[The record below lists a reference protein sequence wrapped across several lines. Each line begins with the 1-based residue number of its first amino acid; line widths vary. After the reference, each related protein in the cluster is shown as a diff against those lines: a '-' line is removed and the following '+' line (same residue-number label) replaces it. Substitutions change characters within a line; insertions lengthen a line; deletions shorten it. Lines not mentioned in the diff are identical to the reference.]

1 MTLNIKAFAV
11 AASLMAAV
19 LLPAGASAQAQPGQT
34 PAPGQPATT
43 PPTTPQPAPTPQ
55 ATPPQNAAPQA
66 PSPAAPE
73 KKVITPE
80 EAGLSFAAPQG
91 WKQGDPKGYNAP
103 GNICGLWS
111 PDNIA
116 SIVVFVQNVGKP
128 LSPRVLLDQSAQAL
142 ATSLGA
148 EVKTKEVTDVAG
160 MRAFSLVVTGNGT
173 GAAIDGK
180 GTVRTTQ
187 HWVAIPREK
196 DIVIFL
202 MNSPDADYQKNEQT
216 LQAIL
221 GTLKVTGQQTPEQKA
236 AK

>member
-11 AASLMAAV
+11 AASLMAPM
-19 LLPAGASAQAQPGQT
+19 LLPAGAAAQGPPGQN
-34 PAPGQPATT
+34 PPQGQPANTV
-43 PPTTPQPAPTPQ
+43 PATPQPAPTPQ
-55 ATPPQNAAPQA
+55 ATPSQDTAPQA
-66 PSPAAPE
+66 PAPAAPE

-80 EAGLSFAAPQG
+80 EAGLSFAPPQG

-128 LSPRVLLDQSAQAL
+128 LSPRVLLEQSAQAL

-148 EVKTKEVTDVAG
+148 EVKTKDVIDVAG

>member
-1 MTLNIKAFAV
+1 MTLNIKASAV
-11 AASLMAAV
+11 AASLVAAI
-19 LLPAGASAQAQPGQT
+19 LLPAGAPAQNPPQ
-34 PAPGQPATT
+34 GQPANTA
-43 PPTTPQPAPTPQ
+43 PAAPQPAPTPQ
-55 ATPPQNAAPQA
+55 ATPPQDTAAPQA
-66 PSPAAPE
+66 PAPAAPE

-80 EAGLSFAAPQG
+80 EAGLSFAPPQG

-128 LSPRVLLDQSAQAL
+128 LSPRVLLEQSAQAL

-148 EVKTKEVTDVAG
+148 EVKTKDVIDVAG